1 MERSLERPLVSG
13 FYRLITLVFRE
24 ASRMGYFDPPPLRSN
39 ETATRVLKVETVS
52 PGYVVEA
59 IGKGVDGGEERGSG
73 DDGGYVVSVDPDGGG
88 REEGKVGGVG
98 GRDGGRSI
106 CRRVLCR

>member
-24 ASRMGYFDPPPLRSN
+24 ASRTGYFDPPPPPCN
-39 ETATRVLKVETVS
+39 EVATPDIKIELAT
-52 PGYVVEA
+52 PGSVVEA
-59 IGKGVDGGEERGSG
+59 IGKGVDGSGERSR
-73 DDGGYVVSVDPDGGG
+73 DDDRNVCVDA
-88 REEGKVGGVG
+88 EEGGTEQGRVGGAD